1 MKSARKIRRLFTES
15 RVSVDPE
22 ADERIFRDALTAVE
36 ESGEIE
42 STLWGAKGWRTI
54 MKSRITRL
62 AAAAAIL
69 IVVIPV
75 AYHVA
80 GQRAEEGPIPTKRP
94 SPREG
99 TGSAFGF
106 PSTAQSIAY
115 SDVIVRAKLLEMHD
129 VGRWE
134 VVKVIYGQA
143 PPAKVINVIIPE
155 GWDSFRDRYGKLGVE
170 RILFLKDVGSDRYVP
185 HRVTGDDGVD
195 DNEEAI
201 MKVIESGEHLSAPEL
216 GSNW

>member
-1 MKSARKIRRLFTES
+1 MKSVRKIRRLFAES
-15 RVSVDPE
+15 RVTVHRGT
-22 ADERIFRDALTAVE
+22 DERIFRDALAAAE
-36 ESGEIE
+36 ESGGIK
-42 STLWGAKGWRTI
+42 STLRRAKGWRTI
-54 MKSRITRL
+54 MKSPVTKL

-69 IVVIPV
+69 IGVLAVG
-75 AYHVA
+75 YHIR
-80 GQRAEEGPIPTKRP
+80 GQSTEESRILAKGHE
-94 SPREG
+94 PREG

-195 DNEEAI
+195 DSEEAI
-201 MKVIESGEHLSAPEL
+201 MKVIESGGHLSAPEL